1 MKKIRLWKN
10 RNELSDEYTI
20 VDDEDYDKVVEALG
34 KRAKWYLWKS
44 TTGKKY
50 AMSGC
55 RYKSVHR
62 VVMGNPKGMD
72 IDHIDGDGLDNRK
85 ENLRICTRSQNC
97 ANKKVRRDSQSGY
110 KGVCEIKKPLR
121 KKYVSKKTGKTT
133 YHECMP
139 KKRFQAYISNP
150 KTKFPKKRHIS
161 LGYFHTA
168 EEAALAYNKAALEM
182 YGEFAVLNQ
191 IKGKDN
197 GG

>member
-1 MKKIRLWKN
+1 
-10 RNELSDEYTI
+10 
-20 VDDEDYDKVVEALG
+20 
-34 KRAKWYLWKS
+34 
-44 TTGKKY
+44 
-50 AMSGC
+50 MSGC

-97 ANKKVRRDSQSGY
+97 ANKKVRRDSRSGY
-110 KGVCEIKKPLR
+110 KGVSVR
-121 KKYVSKKTGKTT
+121 KRG
-133 YHECMP
+133 
-139 KKRFQAYISNP
+139 KRFKAYISDP
-150 KTKFPKKRHIS
+150 ETKFPKKRHIA
-161 LGYFHTA
+161 LGTYDTA

-182 YGEFAVLNQ
+182 YGEFAFLNE